1 MAEPKSQLAKAT
13 STATGQNV
21 NDSEV
26 FSNVMRSM
34 PADTANQ
41 LPTYRAGDSFVPYG
55 QSFVANPKVFFS
67 YLDTLAVKY
76 GLVFIK
82 NSLAQNS
89 LSFFKRGIMPYGGK
103 IESVVY
109 DTIEPK
115 LYRPDL
121 IDGAEDPFATNFGTV
136 LGDTYVFNH
145 DIESSNTI
153 VDTQDTMMFQN
164 LTQFNNFVYGK
175 ISQLVNGVILDE
187 YYHEKLVLSKAYA
200 DKMITDDKATDSKD
214 LSKKILKWTKLL
226 RYFNRDSNAKGI
238 NQATQISDIC
248 VILPVRYNVDMDVNY
263 FSNVFNSELVQNV
276 KVHYLEVD
284 RFPDVWEYSTDHT
297 VAQADFDSNFLSPRE
312 YKLGQVIKAGSIAKE
327 NATDAVLKVDGNKI
341 GAVILDRDALQLWD
355 ALPLT
360 LSTINNPRK
369 RYVNIFANKKT
380 QMMFVQALNA
390 KVIYADYN
398 SD

>member
-13 STATGQNV
+13 SNATGQNV

-145 DIESSNTI
+145 DVESSNTI
-153 VDTQDTMMFQN
+153 TDTQDTMMFQN

-175 ISQLVNGVILDE
+175 ISQLVNGIILDE
-187 YYHEKLVLSKAYA
+187 YYHEKLVLAKAYA
-200 DKMITDDKATDSKD
+200 DKMITEDKATDSKD

-284 RFPDVWEYSTDHT
+284 RFPDIWEYSTDHT
-297 VAQADFDSNFLSPRE
+297 VVQGDFDSNFLSRRE
-312 YKLGQVIKAGSIAKE
+312 YKIGQVIKAGSIAKE
-327 NATDAVLKVDGNKI
+327 NATDAVLKVDGSKI
-341 GAVILDRDALQLWD
+341 AAVILDRDALQLWD